1 MKNAITCGEATVRL
15 LAGYGVETVFG
26 IPGVHTLD
34 FCRGLDRDLGGATLR
49 HVQARNEQGAGFMAE
64 GHARATGRPGVALV
78 ISGPGVTNAATALGQ
93 CYADSLPMLLLS
105 AEPPG
110 ETIGKGWG
118 VLHEITEQKKVTEP
132 LTALSATARRAAD
145 VPQLLAQAFSLF
157 GGGRPRP
164 VHISIPTD
172 VQAEPVAEDWQPVT
186 PPPLPAPAAGTIE
199 RAARALKA
207 AERPLLAIGGGACGA
222 AADLVAIAERLGAP
236 VVASTAGKGIVP
248 DDHPQ
253 SLAAAMVRPEVQ
265 RFLPEA
271 DCILAVGTELSETDS
286 FTDRLD
292 LRGRLI
298 RIDIDPRKM
307 NDLYPA
313 GIAIVA
319 DAAPAAAALA
329 AALADHEAPARR
341 RAGEERVA
349 ALKAEIARN
358 LSPSERRHARMLAAL
373 RDGTGDDT
381 VFAGDAC
388 QPVYTGAFAMPVRR
402 PRQWFYPAGYC
413 ALGCALPNAI
423 GAMRAMPG
431 TPVVALAGD
440 GGFMFTMPE
449 LMTAADLGLG
459 LPVIVWEN
467 GGLKQIQDDLDARG
481 IHRVGVEGANPDFAL
496 LARACGC
503 HAARPESAEDLKAA
517 VAAALAASRPT
528 LIAVAE
534 DSPWLQEA

>member
-1 MKNAITCGEATVRL
+1 M
-15 LAGYGVETVFG
+15 
-26 IPGVHTLD
+26 
-34 FCRGLDRDLGGATLR
+34 
-49 HVQARNEQGAGFMAE
+49 
-64 GHARATGRPGVALV
+64 

-145 VPQLLAQAFSLF
+145 VPQLLAQAFSIF

-172 VQAEPVAEDWQPVT
+172 VQAEPVAEGWQPVT
-186 PPPLPAPAAGTIE
+186 PPPLPVPAAGTIE

-253 SLAAAMVRPEVQ
+253 SLSAAMVRPEVQ

-292 LRGRLI
+292 IRGRLI

-313 GIAIVA
+313 EIAIVA

-329 AALADHEAPARR
+329 AALAGHEAPARR
-341 RAGEERVA
+341 RAAEERVA
-349 ALKAEIARN
+349 ALKAEIARS
-358 LSPSERRHARMLAAL
+358 LSPSERRHARMLATL

-503 HAARPESAEDLKAA
+503 HAARPESADGFKAA
-517 VAAALAASRPT
+517 IAAALAASKPT